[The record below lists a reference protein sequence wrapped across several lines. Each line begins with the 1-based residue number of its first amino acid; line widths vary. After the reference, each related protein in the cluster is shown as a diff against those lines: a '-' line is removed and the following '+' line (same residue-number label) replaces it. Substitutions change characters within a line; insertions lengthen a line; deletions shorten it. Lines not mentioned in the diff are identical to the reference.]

1 MSRDTTLDHAVT
13 WRVHMHRW
21 PAAVLCV
28 LSISSMACW
37 TPTETTRGPS
47 PPAAAVDDVER
58 NKAVVR
64 RWVEEAHN
72 KRNLAVVNEIYAPDY
87 RGYMSGAESFDIE
100 QGRKMEQTFQADFPK
115 HRVTIDDLFG
125 ERDRVVSRW
134 TLSATH
140 KSGKN
145 VVLRGM
151 TISRFANGK
160 IVEEWMSMDNL
171 ALMTQLGTQP

>member
-1 MSRDTTLDHAVT
+1 MRRRH
-13 WRVHMHRW
+13 
-21 PAAVLCV
+21 AAVLCV
-28 LSISSMACW
+28 LSMSCLGCGA
-37 TPTETTRGPS
+37 PAETTRIPS
-47 PPAAAVDDVER
+47 PPAVAVDDVER
-58 NKAVVR
+58 HKAVVR
-64 RWVEEAHN
+64 RWVDEAHN
-72 KRNLAVVNEIYAPDY
+72 KRNLAVVSEIYGPGY
-87 RGYMSGAESFDIE
+87 RGYMSSAEPFDIE
-100 QGRKMEQTFQADFPK
+100 QGMKMEQAFQADFPK
-115 HRVTIDDLFG
+115 HTVTIDDLFG

-171 ALMTQLGTQP
+171 ALMTQLGTPP